1 MVHDADEQPVL
12 DYWKSHG
19 GRTKVTGLQRFHVF
33 HIIAERFR
41 HKKREYEVPWVG
53 YSREETNWP
62 LRNGSRVLS
71 ALLTFVN
78 KSTATNT
85 QRVMEIAGINTSNV
99 TIWDCPSTTS
109 PDLSQSMIQTAMN
122 DFAYTFYTEKDV
134 KRAFERYVASNYVQH
149 NPSIP
154 DGRDAAIKILS
165 PLFGS
170 KDNTFEIARVMVGPE
185 YTTIH
190 IKAGGANDSL
200 TNVFDVYR
208 TKGSCIVEHWDC
220 LQAMEKNTTS
230 HHPYF

>member
-1 MVHDADEQPVL
+1 MFINS
-12 DYWKSHG
+12 WM
-19 GRTKVTGLQRFHVF
+19 
-33 HIIAERFR
+33 
-41 HKKREYEVPWVG
+41 
-53 YSREETNWP
+53 
-62 LRNGSRVLS
+62 LS
-71 ALLTFVN
+71 ALLVLAN
-78 KSTATNT
+78 KAAATNI
-85 QRVMEIAGINTSNV
+85 QRVVEIAGINTSNV

-154 DGRDAAIKILS
+154 DGRDAAVKILS

-170 KDNTFEIARVMVGPE
+170 KENTFEIARVMVGPE